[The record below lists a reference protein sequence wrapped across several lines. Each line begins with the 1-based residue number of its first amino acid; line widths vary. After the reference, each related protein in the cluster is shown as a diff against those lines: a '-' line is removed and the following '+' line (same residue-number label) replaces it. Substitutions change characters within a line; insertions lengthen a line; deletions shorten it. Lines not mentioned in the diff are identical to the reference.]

1 MSNLQIVLK
10 QIFEEV
16 KDGDCLG
23 FLCAGIKH
31 LPVEIA
37 TEGDC
42 SHCATIWNVNQPNAN
57 TTTFNISE
65 QSFSGG
71 AFDQVSIIVQDGVY
85 YAVNYTRLN
94 NSERIYFKS
103 LKQSVTDAQRK
114 IGLDDALS
122 QIGKKYGWLSL
133 IFGIKFLK
141 YLIPSKLRIRISA
154 MLYSTA
160 RVCSTHCAIQYSK
173 MGLIN
178 YNSEMFYDPIDIIK
192 LDIFK

>member
-122 QIGKKYGWLSL
+122 QIGKKYGWLSCGL
-133 IFGIKFLK
+133 SEFRCAVRLGL
-141 YLIPSKLRIRISA
+141 SVH
-154 MLYSTA
+154 YSDERKAGLFHSESVRCAVLHRLA
-160 RVCSTHCAIQYSK
+160 R
-173 MGLIN
+173 G
-178 YNSEMFYDPIDIIK
+178 
-192 LDIFK
+192 